1 MNIISNSRESHR
13 QCCCF
18 SFRLPFWV
26 VLLSEV
32 HKEVRDVCYASW
44 DMMEEWGSKGCSG
57 WLPLEKCGRP
67 LLTSLSFSLPCCRHW
82 KPSVPTCIFT
92 VVAFPLL
99 CPANV
104 LDTAAVGICS
114 CALRQTMF
122 RKAGMDI
129 QFVCSVNGSVE
140 IKNVIVYSL
149 SCWKDMKRA
158 S

>member
-1 MNIISNSRESHR
+1 MLVIEWFRAAKRWTLSQIAVKVTDSLVVFH
-13 QCCCF
+13 
-18 SFRLPFWV
+18 SFCLFWV
-26 VLLSEV
+26 ALLSEV
-32 HKEVRDVCYASW
+32 RKEVGDVCYVSW

-57 WLPLEKCGRP
+57 WLPLEKCSRS

-104 LDTAAVGICS
+104 LYAAAVGICS
-114 CALRQTMF
+114 FALRRTMF

-129 QFVCSVNGSVE
+129 RFVCSVNGESR
-140 IKNVIVYSL
+140 K
-149 SCWKDMKRA
+149 
-158 S
+158 